1 MSAFA
6 LPDNLIKISCVILSR
21 VKVIIVFV
29 ESRVPVTAS
38 LREYAA
44 VPAEFPSVPLAAALE
59 GEAGADGEAEGASVA
74 GGTEGVFVGSV
85 VGFSV
90 GSAVG
95 FSVCSTVGL
104 AVASVPGYEDGLPD
118 GVSLGAGDIVL
129 PLGVVE
135 GSVVPL
141 ASPVITVCNVTSLTE
156 LNI

>member
-44 VPAEFPSVPLAAALE
+44 VPAEFPSIPLAVALE

-74 GGTEGVFVGSV
+74 GGTEGVSVGSV

-95 FSVCSTVGL
+95 FSVGSTVGL
-104 AVASVPGYEDGLPD
+104 AVASPGSEDGLPD

-141 ASPVITVCNVTSLTE
+141 ASPVISVCNVTSLTE